1 MPKGELRVDRSPD
14 GPHTVVLSG
23 VWCVG
28 ADLVGPDEVLKA
40 LDAPPAP
47 TRLGF
52 ETTGIQDW
60 DSALLTF
67 LRHVFQTCS
76 ERGIETDRGGLPEGV
91 QRLIALAEAVPV
103 TETRGEE
110 KKAGMLER
118 LGRSALGGW
127 SGFTEATAFVG
138 DVTIAFGRLL
148 VGRARFPTRD
158 FLLVIQDCGP
168 KAFGIVSVVSL
179 LVGLILAFM
188 GSIQLLAFGAGIF
201 VADLV
206 ALGMVRDMGPIMVG
220 IIMAGRTGAAF
231 AAQLGTMM
239 VNEEIDALE
248 TMGIR
253 AAEYLVL
260 PRMLALMLMMPILVI
275 YGNVLGMVG
284 GGLVGITA
292 LDLGPTQYLDRTVAA
307 LEMRHIV
314 TGLIKGTTYGV
325 IVALAGCM
333 RGMQCGRSAQA
344 VGLATTSAVVSAI
357 IGIIVSCGIL
367 TVIYDVLGV

>member
-1 MPKGELRVDRSPD
+1 MPSGELRLDRSAD
-14 GPHTVVLSG
+14 GTRTVVISG
-23 VWCVG
+23 TWRIDAELRGQLELLQELEQQPATVG
-28 ADLVGPDEVLKA
+28 
-40 LDAPPAP
+40 
-47 TRLGF
+47 LGF
-52 ETTGIQDW
+52 ETTDVEDW
-60 DSALLTF
+60 DSALLVF
-67 LRHVFQTCS
+67 LRRVLRACS
-76 ERGIETDRGGLPEGV
+76 ERGIEADRSGLPDGIR
-91 QRLIALAEAVPV
+91 RLIALAEAVPAK
-103 TETRGEE
+103 ETHGEE
-110 KKAGMLER
+110 KKAGLLER
-118 LGRSALGGW
+118 LGQAAIDWWGGALET
-127 SGFTEATAFVG
+127 TEFVG
-138 DVTIAFGRLL
+138 GVMIAFGRLL
-148 VGRARFPTRD
+148 VGRARFPTSD
-158 FLLVIQDCGP
+158 FMLVIQECGP
-168 KAFGIVSVVSL
+168 KAFGIVSVVSV

-188 GSIQLLAFGAGIF
+188 GAIQLTNIGAGIF

-253 AAEYLVL
+253 ASEYLVL

-284 GGLVGITA
+284 GGLVGLSA
-292 LDLGPTQYLDRTVAA
+292 LDLGPAQYLDRSIGA
-307 LEMRHIV
+307 LEIRHIA
-314 TGLIKGTTYGV
+314 TGLFKGTVYGV

-344 VGLATTSAVVSAI
+344 VGHATTSAVVSAI

-367 TVIYDVLGV
+367 TVIFNVLGV